1 MVFDISAK
9 LLQEGKQLMSAVEE
23 SAIQNLRSATQIVR
37 SLSDAMFNVNHSIES
52 SSDLGIWTSGMSN
65 QYL

>member
-1 MVFDISAK
+1 
-9 LLQEGKQLMSAVEE
+9 MSAVEVG
-23 SAIQNLRSATQIVR
+23 AIQNLRSATQIVR

-52 SSDLGIWTSGMSN
+52 SSDLGIWTSEMSN